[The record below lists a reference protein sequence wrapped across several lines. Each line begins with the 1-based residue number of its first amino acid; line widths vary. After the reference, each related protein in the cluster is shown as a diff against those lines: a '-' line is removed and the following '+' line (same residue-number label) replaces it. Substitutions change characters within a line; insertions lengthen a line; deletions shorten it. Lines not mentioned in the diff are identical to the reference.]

1 MGFPYGGSGEE
12 STCQWRRHKRQFQF
26 NTWVRK
32 ILTIKKAKHW
42 RIDAFE
48 LWYWRRLLRVPRTA
62 RIFNQSIIKETDPEY
77 SLEELMLKLKL
88 QYFGHL
94 MWRTGSMENTLI
106 LEKTEGRRRRGQQ
119 RMIWT
124 GVWVSSGSW
133 WWTGKPGVLQS
144 VWSQR
149 VRHYWTTELNSFS
162 ISLSNEYSELIYLK
176 IYWFDL
182 LAVQET
188 FRSLLQHHNS
198 KASIL
203 WCSAFFTVQLSQSY
217 MTMEKTIVLTLR
229 IFVVRKMSL
238 LLNTL
243 SRFVIAFLPRSNHL
257 QFHGCSHRL

>member
-1 MGFPYGGSGEE
+1 
-12 STCQWRRHKRQFQF
+12 
-26 NTWVRK
+26 
-32 ILTIKKAKHW
+32 
-42 RIDAFE
+42 
-48 LWYWRRLLRVPRTA
+48 
-62 RIFNQSIIKETDPEY
+62 
-77 SLEELMLKLKL
+77 MLKLKL

-94 MWRTGSMENTLI
+94 MWRTDSMENTLI
-106 LEKTEGRRRRGQQ
+106 LGKTEGRRRRGRQ

-124 GVWVSSGSW
+124 WVWVSSGSW

-149 VRHYWTTELNSFS
+149 VRHYWATELNSFS

-188 FRSLLQHHNS
+188 FRSLLQHHNY

-217 MTMEKTIVLTLR
+217 MTTEKTIVLTLR
-229 IFVVRKMSL
+229 IFVVRVMSL

-243 SRFVIAFLPRSNHL
+243 SRFFIAFLPKSKHL
-257 QFHGCSHRL
+257 LFSWLQSSSAVILEPKKRKSVTNSSFTFSICHKVMGPDAKIFVFLNI